1 MPTNGNHQLGRG
13 ARWLCLFA
21 AAALG
26 AGLVFLASL
35 RFERALA
42 TVVPWDLVVDQRMAR
57 AFLKGFNPYS
67 DEGLIRSGLS
77 AMGPVGSG
85 HPPTSAL
92 WALAFAYANVTAAA
106 RVLGWAL
113 SVSFLASL
121 WLVFRTLGTT
131 APAAFAWLTFGGVL
145 ASPFM
150 TYHVEVGQLSALIAT
165 LVVVAWWAARRG
177 QDAVAGVALGL
188 ACTVKLFPGVVL
200 LLFL

>member
-57 AFLKGFNPYS
+57 AFLQGFNPYS
-67 DEGLIRSGLS
+67 DEGLNRSGLG

-92 WALAFAYANVTAAA
+92 WALPFAYANVTAAA
-106 RVLGWAL
+106 RVLGWMLAL
-113 SVSFLASL
+113 AFLGSL
-121 WLVFRTLGTT
+121 WLVFRTIR
-131 APAAFAWLTFGGVL
+131 APTPVAFAWLTFGTVM

-150 TYHVEVGQLSALIAT
+150 TYHVEVGQFSALIAVFYV
-165 LVVVAWWAARRG
+165 LAWWAFRRG
-177 QDAVAGVALGL
+177 QDAAAGLALGL
-188 ACTVKLFPGVVL
+188 ACTLKLFPGVVL
-200 LLFL
+200 